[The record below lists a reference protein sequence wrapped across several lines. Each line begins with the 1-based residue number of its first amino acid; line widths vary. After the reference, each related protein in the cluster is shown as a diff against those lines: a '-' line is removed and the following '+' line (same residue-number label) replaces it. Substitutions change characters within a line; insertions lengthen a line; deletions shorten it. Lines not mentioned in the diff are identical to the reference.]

1 MEKERSKWT
10 FEKQSILEKS
20 NEFKEALEKV
30 KRDHDKLK
38 AENEKLK
45 GDRKPKH
52 TNYISGLKTVVE
64 PKIEKSVTME
74 DPNKENANYQ

>member
-1 MEKERSKWT
+1 M
-10 FEKQSILEKS
+10 
-20 NEFKEALEKV
+20 
-30 KRDHDKLK
+30 KRDYDKLK
-38 AENEKLK
+38 VENEKLK
-45 GDRKPKH
+45 GDRRPKH